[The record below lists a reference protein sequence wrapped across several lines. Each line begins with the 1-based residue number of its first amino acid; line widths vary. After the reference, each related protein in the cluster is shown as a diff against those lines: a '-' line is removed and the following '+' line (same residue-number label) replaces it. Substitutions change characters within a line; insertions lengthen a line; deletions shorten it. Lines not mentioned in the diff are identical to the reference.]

1 MKKSL
6 VAVIIAV
13 VLVGVVGATGAVFA
27 QSNSPEGFVPGQGYG
42 NRAQVQV
49 QDVDGLEIY
58 HDELMTTFSEALNI
72 TVEELEARIEAGETL
87 VEVALSEGMTFEDI
101 KALMPMGGYGITG
114 EAGRGGRYANNNG
127 EFTPGTFGDGVCLE
141 DGENVPQNLGP
152 QLGAGQSRGSRR

>member
-6 VAVIIAV
+6 VAAIIAV

-27 QSNSPEGFVPGQGYG
+27 QSTSPDGFVPGQGFG
-42 NRAQVQV
+42 NQAQVQLM
-49 QDVDGLEIY
+49 DEDGLEIY

-72 TVEELEARIEAGETL
+72 SIEDLEARIEAGETL
-87 VEVALSEGMTFEDI
+87 VEVAMAEGMTFEEI

-127 EFTPGTFGDGVCLE
+127 EFTPGYFGDGVCLE
-141 DGENVPQNLGP
+141 DGEGLPQNLGP
-152 QLGAGQSRGSRR
+152 QSGAGQSRGGRR